1 MWKNMFIVLVAIFLL
16 VISCVS
22 NIRDVSEYE
31 KTDSGDTGNA
41 DNAGDADNTENIND
55 DSDVDTGN
63 TGDMPDDS
71 DVDTGNTGD
80 AAYTRSTKQWGS
92 GGDDGGHSVAVDNS
106 GNIFVTG
113 QTDGAIDGNVNA
125 GSTDMFLTK
134 FDGDE
139 IAWTKQIG
147 TSEIDVGKS
156 VTVDS
161 SGNIFVTGYTDGD
174 LDGNLND
181 GSVDIFLTKFY
192 SDGSFAWT
200 KQWGT
205 SGQEYGQSVAVD
217 NSGNIF
223 VTGYTD
229 GDLDG
234 NTNAGS
240 SDIFLTKLKSD
251 GSFEWTQ
258 QWGTIKFDTGNSL
271 LVDSSGNIFI
281 TGHTSGTFD
290 GNTDSTG
297 IGVFLT
303 KLSDNGSVIW
313 TKQWGTG
320 ENDYGESVSIDSFGN
335 IFVAGHTN
343 SDVDGYNIVSRMF
356 LTKLNSDGSEVW
368 IKVWGSNGDD
378 EVSCLTID
386 SSGNIFVAGYAEGAF
401 DGNTNAGGYDIF
413 LTKLNND
420 GTVLWTDQWGT
431 SEDDYGKSVA
441 VDSFDNV
448 FVAGYTH
455 GDLDGNISA
464 GGYDVFLS
472 IFRLTDF
479 K

>member
-1 MWKNMFIVLVAIFLL
+1 
-16 VISCVS
+16 
-22 NIRDVSEYE
+22 
-31 KTDSGDTGNA
+31 
-41 DNAGDADNTENIND
+41 
-55 DSDVDTGN
+55 N
-63 TGDMPDDS
+63 TGD
-71 DVDTGNTGD
+71 TI
-80 AAYTRSTKQWGS
+80 YIRSTKQWGT
-92 GGDDGGHSVAVDNS
+92 GGDDAGRSVAVDTA
-106 GNIFVTG
+106 GNIFVVG
-113 QTDGAIDGNVNA
+113 QTEGAIDGNTNF
-125 GSTDMFLTK
+125 GGIDIFLTK
-134 FDGDE
+134 FNSDGSF
-139 IAWTKQIG
+139 AWTKQWG
-147 TSEIDVGKS
+147 TSEIDVGVS
-156 VTVDS
+156 VAVDGL
-161 SGNIFVTGYTDGD
+161 GNIFVSGYTDGD

-343 SDVDGYNIVSRMF
+343 GDVDGYNIVSRMF

-413 LTKLNND
+413 LTKLNSD
-420 GTVLWTDQWGT
+420 RTVSWTDQWGT
-431 SEDDYGKSVA
+431 IEDDYGQSVA
-441 VDSFDNV
+441 VDNFDNV
-448 FVAGYTH
+448 FVVGYTH
-455 GDLDGNISA
+455 GDLDENTSA
-464 GGYDVFLS
+464 GGYDIFLS
-472 IFRLTDF
+472 IFSVDGL
-479 K
+479 